1 MLLSIHNSKLIT
13 SIASCIQRELFQSNG
28 EIRLDSCKLKPK
40 LRLCKAII
48 RKQQITITLWQ
59 IIKKLIKKTITVWA
73 FWIIRGTMN
82 QTSILFIKSI
92 YNKKNQNLVCLIQF
106 ITFMIINKCIEPS
119 VLTYLDLISSTCK
132 EF

>member
-1 MLLSIHNSKLIT
+1 
-13 SIASCIQRELFQSNG
+13 
-28 EIRLDSCKLKPK
+28 
-40 LRLCKAII
+40 
-48 RKQQITITLWQ
+48 LWQ

-92 YNKKNQNLVCLIQF
+92 YNKKNQNLECLIQF